1 MSPEHDFCMDKRMQ
15 KYLALCG
22 DAGVEAYEITEDG
35 IILEFQ
41 DGSKYLYNGI
51 KPGLEHVEA
60 MAAFAASGQ
69 GLTTYVNQH
78 VRGNYFKKL
87 R

>member
-1 MSPEHDFCMDKRMQ
+1 MQ
-15 KYLALCG
+15 KYLALNG

-35 IILEFQ
+35 IVLEFK
-41 DGSKYLYNGI
+41 DGSTYLYNGI
-51 KPGLEHVEA
+51 KPGMEHVEA

-69 GLTTYVNQH
+69 GLTTYVNQY
-78 VRGNYFKKL
+78 VRDHYFKKL